1 MTRPNIRAAE
11 ERLYPLLTAGRSKYA
26 GMSRLLFFIAGAVS
40 VGAVVGVLALA
51 GAFDDEAEPP
61 ARTTQTPR
69 EESLPSGA
77 ALDVA
82 ALYERV
88 SAGVVFVQANSGRG
102 DLPFPGGGQAASGSG
117 FLIDA
122 EGHIITNDHVV
133 EGATEYRVRF
143 GEDGEP
149 IEAEL
154 LGTDPSVD
162 LALLKVQPGDAGGEL
177 QPLELGAS
185 EDLRPGDPAIAIGS
199 PFGLTGTVTSGI
211 VSALGRTIT
220 APNGFSISGAIQ
232 TDAAINPGNSGGP
245 LLDEQGR
252 VIGVNSQ
259 IRTDGGNANSG
270 VGFAV
275 PVDEIKR
282 SLPALEK
289 GEDPERAFLG
299 VSSGQAAE
307 GGAQVGGVVSDGPA
321 AKAGLREGDTIV
333 EIEDQSVREPN
344 DVSAVVNA
352 RRPGDEVRVVVE
364 RDGERRTLT
373 VTLGEQPEQASNPD
387 G

>member
-1 MTRPNIRAAE
+1 
-11 ERLYPLLTAGRSKYA
+11 
-26 GMSRLLFFIAGAVS
+26 MSRLLFFIAGAVS
-40 VGAVVGVLALA
+40 VGAVVGVLALT
-51 GAFDDEAEPP
+51 GAFDDAAEPP
-61 ARTTQTPR
+61 TRTIEAPRTTP
-69 EESLPSGA
+69 GD

-88 SAGVVFVQANSGRG
+88 SDGVVFVQAGQ
-102 DLPFPGGGQAASGSG
+102 GGSGSG
-117 FLIDA
+117 FVLDD

-133 EGATEYRVRF
+133 EAGSGYRVRF
-143 GEDGEP
+143 GANGKP
-149 IEAEL
+149 IEAKL
-154 LGTDPSVD
+154 LGTDPSAD
-162 LALLKVQPGDAGGEL
+162 LALLKVDPGKVGDEL
-177 QPLELGAS
+177 SPLRLGAS

-199 PFGLTGTVTSGI
+199 PFGLTGTVTAGI
-211 VSALGRTIT
+211 VSALGRTIE

-299 VSSGQAAE
+299 VSSGPAQE
-307 GGAQVGGVVSDGPA
+307 GGAAVGGVVANGPA

-333 EIEDQSVREPN
+333 QINDQPVRDPD

-352 RRPGDEVRVVVE
+352 RRPGDEVRVIVE
-364 RDGERRTLT
+364 RGGERRTLT
-373 VTLGEQPEQASNPD
+373 VTLGEQPEQANP
-387 G
+387 

>member
-1 MTRPNIRAAE
+1 
-11 ERLYPLLTAGRSKYA
+11 
-26 GMSRLLFFIAGAVS
+26 MSRLLFFIAGAVS
-40 VGAVVGVLALA
+40 VGAVVGVLAIA
-51 GAFDDEAEPP
+51 GVLDADAEPP
-61 ARTTQTPR
+61 ARSPTPR
-69 EESLPSGA
+69 ATASPAPGA
-77 ALDVA
+77 AIDVA
-82 ALYERV
+82 DLYDRV

-117 FLIDA
+117 FVIDD
-122 EGHIITNDHVV
+122 EGHIVTNDHVV
-133 EGATEYRVRF
+133 EGADEFRVRF

-154 LGTDPSVD
+154 LGADPSVD
-162 LALLKVQPGDAGGEL
+162 LALLKVDPDDVEGEL

-199 PFGLTGTVTSGI
+199 PFGLEGTVTSGI
-211 VSALGRTIT
+211 VSALGRTIQ

-259 IRTDGGNANSG
+259 IRTGGGNANTG

-282 SLPALEK
+282 SLPALER

-299 VSSGQAAE
+299 VSSGPAPE
-307 GGAQVGGVVSDGPA
+307 GGAEIGDVVDGGPA
-321 AKAGLREGDTIV
+321 ARAGMQAGDTIV
-333 EIEDQSVREPN
+333 EIGGQPVREPD
-344 DVSAVVNA
+344 DVSGVVNA

-373 VTLGEQPEQASNPD
+373 VTLGEQPEQASNP
-387 G
+387 

>member
-1 MTRPNIRAAE
+1 
-11 ERLYPLLTAGRSKYA
+11 
-26 GMSRLLFFIAGAVS
+26 MSRLLFFIAGAVT

-51 GAFDDEAEPP
+51 GVLDDDAEPP
-61 ARTTQTPR
+61 VRAATTPR
-69 EESLPSGA
+69 PTPAPSGG

-82 ALYERV
+82 SLYERV
-88 SAGVVFVQANSGRG
+88 QAGVVFVQA
-102 DLPFPGGGQAASGSG
+102 GGAGQGATGSG
-117 FLIDA
+117 FVIDD

-133 EGATEYRVRF
+133 EVSNQYRVRF

-154 LGTDPSVD
+154 LGADPSVD
-162 LALLKVQPGDAGGEL
+162 LALLKVDPSDVGDAL
-177 QPLELGAS
+177 HPLELGAS

-199 PFGLTGTVTSGI
+199 PFGLEGTVTSGI
-211 VSALGRTIT
+211 VSALGRTIQ

-259 IRTDGGNANSG
+259 IRTGGANANTG

-289 GEDPERAFLG
+289 GQEPERAFLG
-299 VSSGQAAE
+299 VSSAPAPD
-307 GGAQVGGVVSDGPA
+307 GGAEVGAVVPNGPA
-321 AKAGLREGDTIV
+321 SDAGVRTGDTIV
-333 EIEDQSVREPN
+333 EISGRPVREPD

-364 RDGERRTLT
+364 RGGERRTLT
-373 VTLGEQPEQASNPD
+373 VKLGTQPEQANNP
-387 G
+387 

>member
-1 MTRPNIRAAE
+1 
-11 ERLYPLLTAGRSKYA
+11 
-26 GMSRLLFFIAGAVS
+26 MSRLLVFIAGAVS

-51 GAFDDEAEPP
+51 GAFDDESQPP
-61 ARTTQTPR
+61 PRAATTTPQAT
-69 EESLPSGA
+69 PVASGA

-82 ALYERV
+82 DLYARV
-88 SAGVVFVQANSGRG
+88 SGGVVFVQANSGRG
-102 DLPFPGGGQAASGSG
+102 ELPFPGGGQAASGSG
-117 FLIDA
+117 FVIDD

-133 EGATEYRVRF
+133 EGADEFRVRF

-149 IEAEL
+149 LEAKL

-162 LALLKVQPGDAGGEL
+162 LALLRVDPGDVGDAL

-185 EDLRPGDPAIAIGS
+185 ENLRPGDPAIAIGS
-199 PFGLTGTVTSGI
+199 PFGLEGTVTSGI
-211 VSALGRTIT
+211 VSALGRTIQ

-245 LLDEQGR
+245 LLDEEGR

-259 IRTDGGNANSG
+259 IRTGGGNANTG

-289 GEDPERAFLG
+289 GESPERAFLG
-299 VSSGQAAE
+299 VSSAPARD
-307 GGAQVGGVVSDGPA
+307 GGAEVGEVVANSPA
-321 AKAGLREGDTIV
+321 SRAGLRQGDTIV
-333 EIEDQSVREPN
+333 EIADRPVREPD

-364 RDGERRTLT
+364 RSGERRTLT
-373 VTLGEQPEQASNPD
+373 VTLGKQPEQASNP
-387 G
+387 

>member
-1 MTRPNIRAAE
+1 
-11 ERLYPLLTAGRSKYA
+11 
-26 GMSRLLFFIAGAVS
+26 MSRLLFFIAGAVS
-40 VGAVVGVLALA
+40 VGAVVGVLALT
-51 GAFDDEAEPP
+51 GAFEDEAESP
-61 ARTTQTPR
+61 ARSAETPQAR
-69 EESLPSGA
+69 PAPSGG

-88 SAGVVFVQANSGRG
+88 STGVVFVQANSGRG

-117 FLIDA
+117 FVIDA

-133 EGATEYRVRF
+133 EGASEYRVRF

-162 LALLKVQPGDAGGEL
+162 LALLKVDPGDVEL
-177 QPLELGAS
+177 EPLELGAS

-211 VSALGRTIT
+211 VSALGRTIQ

-259 IRTDGGNANSG
+259 IRTDGGQANSG

-299 VSSGQAAE
+299 VSSGPAPD
-307 GGAQVGGVVSDGPA
+307 GGAAVSAVVASGPA

-333 EIEDQSVREPN
+333 EIADQAVREPD
-344 DVSAVVNA
+344 DVSSVVNA

-373 VTLGEQPEQASNPD
+373 VTLGEQPEQANNPD

>member
-1 MTRPNIRAAE
+1 
-11 ERLYPLLTAGRSKYA
+11 
-26 GMSRLLFFIAGAVS
+26 MSRLLFFIAGAVS

-51 GAFDDEAEPP
+51 GAFDDDSEPP
-61 ARTTQTPR
+61 ARATTTPQPTAPP
-69 EESLPSGA
+69 PSGA

-82 ALYERV
+82 DLYSRV
-88 SAGVVFVQANSGRG
+88 SAGVVFVQAGALGRG
-102 DLPFPGGGQAASGSG
+102 ATGSG
-117 FLIDA
+117 FVIDD
-122 EGHIITNDHVV
+122 EGHVVTNDHVV
-133 EGATEYRVRF
+133 EGSDDFRVRF

-154 LGTDPSVD
+154 LGADPSVD
-162 LALLKVQPGDAGGEL
+162 LALLKVDPEKVGDEL

-185 EDLRPGDPAIAIGS
+185 EDLRPGDPVIAIGS
-199 PFGLTGTVTSGI
+199 PFGLEGTVTSGI
-211 VSALGRTIT
+211 VSALGRTIQ

-245 LLDEQGR
+245 LLDERGR

-259 IRTDGGNANSG
+259 IRTGGGNANTG

-299 VSSGQAAE
+299 VSSAPAPD
-307 GGAQVGGVVSDGPA
+307 GGAEVGDVVADSPA
-321 AKAGLREGDTIV
+321 SRAGIRQGDTIV
-333 EIEDQSVREPN
+333 EFADQPVRDPD

-364 RDGERRTLT
+364 RGGERRTLT
-373 VTLGEQPEQASNPD
+373 VTLGEQPEQASTSNP
-387 G
+387 

>member
-1 MTRPNIRAAE
+1 M
-11 ERLYPLLTAGRSKYA
+11 
-26 GMSRLLFFIAGAVS
+26 
-40 VGAVVGVLALA
+40 
-51 GAFDDEAEPP
+51 
-61 ARTTQTPR
+61 
-69 EESLPSGA
+69 
-77 ALDVA
+77 
-82 ALYERV
+82 
-88 SAGVVFVQANSGRG
+88 
-102 DLPFPGGGQAASGSG
+102 
-117 FLIDA
+117 
-122 EGHIITNDHVV
+122 
-133 EGATEYRVRF
+133 RF

-154 LGTDPSVD
+154 LGADPSVD
-162 LALLKVQPGDAGGEL
+162 LALLKVDPEDVGGEL

-199 PFGLTGTVTSGI
+199 PFGLAGTVTSGI
-211 VSALGRTIT
+211 VSALGRTIE

-259 IRTDGGNANSG
+259 IRTGGGNANSG

-299 VSSGQAAE
+299 VSSGQRR
-307 GGAQVGGVVSDGPA
+307 GGRS
-321 AKAGLREGDTIV
+321 AGR
-333 EIEDQSVREPN
+333 RRRR
-344 DVSAVVNA
+344 
-352 RRPGDEVRVVVE
+352 RRPGGQGRPARGRHDR
-364 RDGERRTLT
+364 RDRRTSRCASRT
-373 VTLGEQPEQASNPD
+373 TSRRSSTPAARVTRCVWSWSATANGVPSR
-387 G
+387 